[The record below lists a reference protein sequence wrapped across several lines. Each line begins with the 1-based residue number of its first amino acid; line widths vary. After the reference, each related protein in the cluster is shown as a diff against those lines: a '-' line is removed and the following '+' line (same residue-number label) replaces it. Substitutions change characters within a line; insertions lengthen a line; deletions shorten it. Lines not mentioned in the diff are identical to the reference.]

1 MQKPEIPLSEE
12 RRLQILQQTQLLD
25 TDPEA
30 RFDRI
35 TRLVQQCFNVK
46 IVLISLVDRERQFLK
61 SRQGLDVC
69 ETHRDISFCG
79 HAILADD
86 VFEVYDAQQDARFDD
101 NPLVTTSPFIRFYAG
116 APLTLAN
123 ERIGTLCLIDEVPR
137 RLSKRERQ
145 SLKQFAELIEQ
156 EINDRLQEHAHEQ
169 LAARELMYR
178 SVLEGTRIG
187 TWQWNVQTGETTFN
201 ERWAEMAGYT
211 LAELAPISISTWF
224 DLAHPGDVEQSN
236 RLLEQHFRG
245 ESAFYDC
252 KCRIRHRTGDWIW
265 VHDRGRVISWTDDGK
280 PLMMYG
286 THADITAQK
295 QAELEIKAS
304 RDQFQALVSNIPG
317 ITYRCMVDK
326 NWTMLFM
333 SGNIDPVSG
342 YPASD
347 FINNKVRTY
356 ASVIHPEDRAWLE
369 KAVDQAVAEQQS
381 WQLQY
386 RVIHKNGEI
395 HWVEERGKA
404 DYAEDGKV
412 RFLDGFIL
420 DISEEKLAKHK
431 LSALAS
437 QLPGAV
443 YQYQQ
448 WPDGRVAFPY
458 ASNAMERVYGISLE
472 QLKKDASMA
481 FAKIHPEDL
490 TGLVESIEQ
499 SRLTLAEWY
508 HEYRVINED
517 KSIIWLS
524 GSSQPEAMPDG
535 STLWHGYIQ
544 DITTIKQYYL
554 QLEQVNRELKMAQQ
568 RLDSASKNAAI
579 GFWQASL
586 VTGELW
592 WSPMIYQL
600 FGFDEQDIK
609 PSIALFKSIVHPD
622 DRQLVEQSELMAQET
637 GVHDVIHRI
646 IRPDGTICWVH
657 GVAKLLP
664 LTENPEK
671 LLVGSVQDV
680 TERMI
685 LQQLKDEFIATVSH
699 ELRTPLTAIKGALSL
714 LNAGARD
721 QISDKMQ
728 KMLQI
733 ASSNTGRLSNLINDL
748 LDIEKLTAGKVQLN
762 IQPLHVATELQ
773 QALEN
778 LLLYAEQYKITLN
791 IEQCDDRL
799 CVLADAMR
807 LQQVLTNL
815 ISNAVKFSY
824 PEGTVAINAE
834 HLGDKVQISITDNGI
849 GIDPEFTHRVFERF
863 AQADGSNNRQTGGT
877 GLGLAICKE
886 LIEQMQGTISFDSVL
901 AEGSTFRFVLPYC
914 QKPDFISVVQE
925 DPDE

>member
-1 MQKPEIPLSEE
+1 
-12 RRLQILQQTQLLD
+12 
-25 TDPEA
+25 
-30 RFDRI
+30 
-35 TRLVQQCFNVK
+35 
-46 IVLISLVDRERQFLK
+46 
-61 SRQGLDVC
+61 
-69 ETHRDISFCG
+69 
-79 HAILADD
+79 
-86 VFEVYDAQQDARFDD
+86 
-101 NPLVTTSPFIRFYAG
+101 
-116 APLTLAN
+116 
-123 ERIGTLCLIDEVPR
+123 
-137 RLSKRERQ
+137 
-145 SLKQFAELIEQ
+145 
-156 EINDRLQEHAHEQ
+156 
-169 LAARELMYR
+169 MYR

-187 TWQWNVQTGETTFN
+187 TWQWNVQTGETIFN

-224 DLAHPGDVEQSN
+224 DLAHPEDVEQSN
-236 RLLEQHFRG
+236 SLLEQHFRG

-252 KCRIRHRTGDWIW
+252 KCRIRHRAGHWIW

-317 ITYRCMVDK
+317 ITYRCKVDA

-333 SGNIDPVSG
+333 SSSIDPVSG

-356 ASVIHPEDRAWLE
+356 ASVIHPADRAWLE
-369 KAVDQAVAEQQS
+369 KAVNQAVAEQQS
-381 WQLQY
+381 WKLQY
-386 RVIHKNGEI
+386 RVMHKNGEI

-404 DYAEDGKV
+404 DYSEDGKV
-412 RFLDGFIL
+412 RYLDGFIL

-431 LSALAS
+431 LSVLAS
-437 QLPGAV
+437 QLPGMV

-458 ASNAMERVYGISLE
+458 ASHAIEKIYGLKPAE
-472 QLKKDASMA
+472 VKKDASAA
-481 FAKIHPEDL
+481 FQKIYAEDL
-490 TGLVESIEQ
+490 PALVESIEH
-499 SRLTLAEWY
+499 SRLNLTEWFN
-508 HEYRVINED
+508 EYRVIKED
-517 KSIIWLS
+517 GSFMWLS
-524 GSSQPEAMPDG
+524 GSAQPEAMPDG

-544 DITTIKQYYL
+544 DITTTKQYYL
-554 QLEQVNRELKMAQQ
+554 QLERVNRELKMAQQ

-586 VTGELW
+586 VSGELW

-600 FGFDEQDIK
+600 FGFNEQDTK
-609 PSIALFKSIVHPD
+609 PSVALFKSTVHPD
-622 DRQLVEQSELMAQET
+622 DRQLVEQSEQMAQET

-646 IRPDGTICWVH
+646 IRPDGTIRWVH
-657 GVAKLLP
+657 EVAKLLP

-680 TERMI
+680 TEQMK
-685 LQQLKDEFIATVSH
+685 LQQLKDEFISTVSH

-721 QISDKMQ
+721 QLSDKMQ

-733 ASSNTGRLSNLINDL
+733 AASNTERLANLINDL
-748 LDIEKLTAGKVQLN
+748 LDIEKLTAGKIQLN

-778 LLLYAEQYKITLN
+778 LLPYAEQHQITLN
-791 IEQCDDRL
+791 IEQCDNSL

-815 ISNAVKFSY
+815 ISNAIKFSHH
-824 PEGTVAINAE
+824 EGEVAINAE
-834 HLGDKVQISITDNGI
+834 HLGDKVQIAITDHGI
-849 GIDPEFTHRVFERF
+849 GISPDFKHRVFERF

-901 AEGSTFRFVLPYC
+901 AEGSTFRFVLPYY
-914 QKPDFISVVQE
+914 QKPEYISVVQE